1 MADYHNVISKVPT
14 KDGAELY
21 KVGDTYYLLF
31 KDADS
36 ELYAFF
42 EYTDIGGPNIGQS
55 IEFQNDAGEFVYDLT
70 IQDGSGIFT
79 EDFVKRG
86 INLGKMNQLPQGY
99 LNQRAFDPFEIMNIN
114 AEKFM
119 QKWGRYFAPEYDE
132 VLDIIFQA
140 ALNGTEIS
148 RQSIQDVLPPG
159 QDFNFRLVDY
169 TNAKLT
175 GPGALAAWEASQDD
189 ILDTVLEEYAGNFKF
204 DNPEIYNNLRIM
216 WNQGQILNEAM
227 LNRIVEKMFMDTDY
241 GDDFNTYFDSIK
253 GDIYGQNNPAT
264 IDLTMNFSDVSTDVD
279 NYIGGAIAKNI
290 KNDKDKMKRW
300 QNMYN
305 TDDGKAKALEEMQA
319 IWDAG
324 APDELKGSTA
334 YNQYLYFQQAT
345 LSTQGQ
351 QFDIGHGEFDEY
363 KYLSYA
369 DMLQLGRTKGL
380 KEGNDFTEG
389 LVAEALSEKVVA
401 PRFGEKY

>member
-1 MADYHNVISKVPT
+1 M
-14 KDGAELY
+14 
-21 KVGDTYYLLF
+21 
-31 KDADS
+31 
-36 ELYAFF
+36 
-42 EYTDIGGPNIGQS
+42 
-55 IEFQNDAGEFVYDLT
+55 
-70 IQDGSGIFT
+70 
-79 EDFVKRG
+79 
-86 INLGKMNQLPQGY
+86 LG
-99 LNQRAFDPFEIMNIN
+99 
-114 AEKFM
+114 
-119 QKWGRYFAPEYDE
+119 
-132 VLDIIFQA
+132 
-140 ALNGTEIS
+140 
-148 RQSIQDVLPPG
+148 
-159 QDFNFRLVDY
+159 
-169 TNAKLT
+169 
-175 GPGALAAWEASQDD
+175 
-189 ILDTVLEEYAGNFKF
+189 
-204 DNPEIYNNLRIM
+204 
-216 WNQGQILNEAM
+216 
-227 LNRIVEKMFMDTDY
+227 RIVEKMFMDTDY

-253 GDIYGQNNPAT
+253 GNIYGQNNPAT

>member
-1 MADYHNVISKVPT
+1 
-14 KDGAELY
+14 
-21 KVGDTYYLLF
+21 
-31 KDADS
+31 
-36 ELYAFF
+36 
-42 EYTDIGGPNIGQS
+42 
-55 IEFQNDAGEFVYDLT
+55 
-70 IQDGSGIFT
+70 
-79 EDFVKRG
+79 
-86 INLGKMNQLPQGY
+86 MNQLPQGY

-253 GDIYGQNNPAT
+253 GDIYGQNNPET

-305 TDDGKAKALEEMQA
+305 T
-319 IWDAG
+319 
-324 APDELKGSTA
+324 DELKGSTA